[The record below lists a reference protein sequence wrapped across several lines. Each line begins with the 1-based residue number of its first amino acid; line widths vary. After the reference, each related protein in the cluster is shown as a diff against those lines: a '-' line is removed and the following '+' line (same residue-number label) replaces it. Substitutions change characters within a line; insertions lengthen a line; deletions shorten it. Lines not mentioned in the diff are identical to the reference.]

1 MLIVKQMGVM
11 IQKMYRFGINYYSYE
26 LLQEPWYSYREARTD
41 CLKGKYVKV
50 S

>member
-1 MLIVKQMGVM
+1 MGVM
-11 IQKMYRFGINYYSYE
+11 MQKMDKFGINYYCCV

-41 CLKGKYVKV
+41 WLKGKYFKV